1 MNKSLILILLI
12 LFLAGCE
19 SLKKGLGVEKDIP
32 DEFLV
37 KKNNPLKKPPN
48 YDLLPLPEGQVKNK
62 KTTKAENENL
72 KSIIEKNIRNQKTKS
87 STEASNIENDIL
99 EKIK

>member
-12 LFLAGCE
+12 LFLTGCE

-37 KKNNPLKKPPN
+37 RKNNPLKKPPN

-62 KTTKAENENL
+62 KPTKAKNENL
-72 KSIIEKNIRNQKTKS
+72 KSIIEKNIRNQKTNS

>member
-1 MNKSLILILLI
+1 MNNSLILILLV
-12 LFLAGCE
+12 LFLTGCE

-37 KKNNPLKKPPN
+37 RKNNPLKKPPN
-48 YDLLPLPEGQVKNK
+48 YDLLPLPEGQVENK
-62 KTTKAENENL
+62 QSTKTENEDL
-72 KSIIEKNIRNQKTKS
+72 KSIIEKNIKNQKAKTN
-87 STEASNIENDIL
+87 TEPSNIENDIL